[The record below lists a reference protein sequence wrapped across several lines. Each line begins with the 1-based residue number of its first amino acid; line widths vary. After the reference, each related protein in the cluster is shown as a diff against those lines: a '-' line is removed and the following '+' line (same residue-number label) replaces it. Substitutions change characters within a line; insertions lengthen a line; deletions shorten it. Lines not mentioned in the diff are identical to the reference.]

1 MADVYIYRIDHHGS
15 LVRPPELV
23 ATREDWAGGEV
34 SDEKLREIEDQYIE
48 EAVRNQRKRS
58 LTVVT
63 DGHFRRGNPFDVWV
77 DALDGFDTG
86 TLDLKHRPLLDDT
99 KFISEMT
106 LIAAKATIPSPAA
119 AANRLWSEDSGWADA
134 AELGEALAGI
144 LHEELTRLFAVG
156 LPFVQLDAHFYGEHL
171 TGGSSGHLSLADAVA
186 IDTSALAGV
195 ERPQGAAI
203 GVCPAIRV
211 AGSVDSDA
219 MTSVFSIPADRWT
232 LPYLGESASELEL
245 LSAVPADLDV
255 CAGVVD
261 AANPSLE
268 DIDAVMERME
278 ELDGPRDWDR
288 IALSPNQGF
297 ADVAGRPLLSED
309 DQWRKLVHV
318 ETLARMCWGNEL

>member
-34 SDEKLREIEDQYIE
+34 SDDRLREIEDQYIE

-63 DGHFRRGNPFDVWV
+63 DGHFRRGNSYDVWV
-77 DALDGFDTG
+77 DALDGLDTG

-99 KFISEMT
+99 KFISELT

-119 AANRLWSEDSGWADA
+119 AANRLWSEDSGWGDA
-134 AELGEALAGI
+134 AELGEALAAI
-144 LHEELTRLFAVG
+144 LREEIATLFGAG
-156 LPFVQLDAHFYGEHL
+156 LRFVQLDAHFYGDL
-171 TGGSSGHLSLADAVA
+171 ITGSGAGALSLADAVA
-186 IDTSALAGV
+186 IDTAAIEGLD
-195 ERPQGAAI
+195 RPEGAAV
-203 GVCPAIRV
+203 GVCPAVRIDGSADMDV
-211 AGSVDSDA
+211 AATVL
-219 MTSVFSIPADRWT
+219 SIPADRWS
-232 LPYLGESASELEL
+232 LPYLGTSPSEFEL
-245 LSAVPADLDV
+245 LSAVPEDLDV

-261 AANPSLE
+261 AANPTLE

-278 ELDGPRDWDR
+278 ALDGPRDWDR

-297 ADVAGRPLLSED
+297 ADVAGRPLISDE
-309 DQWRKLVHV
+309 DQWRKLTHV